1 MMDVVSM
8 ELDSFYGNGIV
19 DWEGR
24 DYILIVEDDR
34 DVSDTFSEVL
44 EEDGHRV
51 VSFQD
56 GRLALDYLRQ
66 KSVLPRLIFLDF
78 LMPHMD
84 GWQFLAE
91 RSKDLR
97 ISEVPIVGVSGSDKV
112 EEGPLFPSVVQLLKK
127 PVSFDALLGAVRRC
141 AARSFAV

>member
-1 MMDVVSM
+1 MMEQVST
-8 ELDSFYGNGIV
+8 ELDSFYGTGI

-34 DVSDTFSEVL
+34 DVSDTFAEVL
-44 EEDGHRV
+44 QEDGHRV

-66 KSVLPRLIFLDF
+66 KSVLPRMIFLDF

-91 RSKDLR
+91 RRKDKR
-97 ISEVPIVGVSGSDKV
+97 ILDVPIV
-112 EEGPLFPSVVQLLKK
+112 
-127 PVSFDALLGAVRRC
+127 
-141 AARSFAV
+141 

>member
-1 MMDVVSM
+1 MQDLIST
-8 ELDSFYGNGIV
+8 ELDSFYGTRIV

-34 DVSDTFSEVL
+34 DVSDTFAEVL

-51 VSFQD
+51 VIFQD

-97 ISEVPIVGVSGSDKV
+97 ISEVPIVGVSGSDRV
-112 EEGPLFPSVVQLLKK
+112 EEGRLFPSVVQLLKK
-127 PVSFDALLGAVRRC
+127 PVSFEALTGAVRRC